1 MFEKNR
7 TKERNETSM
16 SNTYKEN
23 NFSKIMKERRS
34 IRNYDPS
41 VKISQ
46 EEMEQIIND
55 TVKAPSSVNMQ
66 PWRFAV
72 VSSAEGKEA
81 LAPLVRFNKIQNET
95 SAAMIVIFGDLN
107 SFEHAEKIYGTA
119 VEQNLMP
126 QEVKDRQLEVLSPL
140 FEQMSTEDKKEM
152 AIIDGALA
160 AMNLMLVAR
169 AYGYDTNPIGGF
181 EREKIAEALNMDKER
196 YYPVMIVSIGK
207 ASEEGY
213 PSYRLPATDITTWK

>member
-1 MFEKNR
+1 MENI
-7 TKERNETSM
+7 
-16 SNTYKEN
+16 YIEN
-23 NFSKIMKERRS
+23 NFDTIMKGRRS
-34 IRNYDPS
+34 IRNYDPT
-41 VKISQ
+41 VKISR

-66 PWRFAV
+66 PWRFV
-72 VSSAEGKEA
+72 VVESDAGKDV
-81 LAPLVRFNKIQNET
+81 LAPLVRFNKVQNET
-95 SAAMIVIFGDLN
+95 SAAMIVVFGDLN

-119 VEQNLMP
+119 VEQELMP
-126 QEVKDRQLEVLSPL
+126 KEVKERQLEVLSPL
-140 FEQMSTEDKKEM
+140 FEQMSMEDKKEM
-152 AIIDGALA
+152 ATIDGALA

-181 EREKIAEALNMDKER
+181 EREHIAEALDMDKER

-207 ASEEGY
+207 ANEEGY

>member
-1 MFEKNR
+1 MEK
-7 TKERNETSM
+7 
-16 SNTYKEN
+16 TYKEN
-23 NFSKIMKERRS
+23 NFDTIMKGRRS
-34 IRNYDPS
+34 IRNYDS
-41 VKISQ
+41 TVKISR

-55 TVKAPSSVNMQ
+55 TVKAPSSVNMR

-72 VSSAEGKEA
+72 VESDEGKEA
-81 LAPLVRFNKIQNET
+81 IAPLVRFNKLQNET

-126 QEVKDRQLEVLSPL
+126 QEVKERQLEVLSPL

-160 AMNLMLVAR
+160 GMNLMLVAR

-181 EREKIAEALNMDKER
+181 EREKIAEALEMDKER

-207 ASEEGY
+207 ANEEGY
-213 PSYRLPATDITTWK
+213 PSYRLPVS

>member
-1 MFEKNR
+1 ME
-7 TKERNETSM
+7 
-16 SNTYKEN
+16 NTYKEN
-23 NFSKIMKERRS
+23 NFDTIMKGRRS
-34 IRNYDPS
+34 VRNYDPA
-41 VKISQ
+41 VKISR

-66 PWRFAV
+66 PWRFV
-72 VSSAEGKEA
+72 VVESNEGKEKIE
-81 LAPLVRFNKIQNET
+81 PLVRFNKLQNET

-126 QEVKDRQLEVLSPL
+126 QEVKERQLEMLSPL
-140 FEQMSTEDKKEM
+140 FEQMTTEDKKEM
-152 AIIDGALA
+152 ATIDGALA

-181 EREKIAEALNMDKER
+181 EREKIAAALDMDSER

-207 ASEEGY
+207 ANEEGY
-213 PSYRLPATDITTWK
+213 PSYRLPAADITTWK